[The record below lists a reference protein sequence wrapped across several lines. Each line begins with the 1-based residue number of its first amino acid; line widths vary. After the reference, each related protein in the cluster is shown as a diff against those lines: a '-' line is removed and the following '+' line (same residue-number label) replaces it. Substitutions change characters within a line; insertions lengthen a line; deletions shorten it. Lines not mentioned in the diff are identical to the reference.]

1 MALSNGFL
9 LQGTSFSSSETSAH
23 LPLSTLFQASFYM
36 LAWHHF
42 PTQVGFRIIQ
52 ICLDTIHLQYR
63 QRSPSFFLLWQ
74 LPNRWMPD
82 SPLPSINR
90 VHDKINTMHS
100 CDQLQV
106 FKKTYGAL
114 VFFFH
119 KSKSCSF
126 PWSPTWPLLNI
137 QNYEQFVA
145 MIRFEAFFTVAVN
158 VYHPNWKK
166 HDHAY
171 DGLVGI
177 PHRNWWPKLEHLFS

>member
-1 MALSNGFL
+1 MTCANHVLSNHQMALSNGFL

-63 QRSPSFFLLWQ
+63 KRSPSFFLLWQ

-114 VFFFH
+114 VFF
-119 KSKSCSF
+119 SQVQV
-126 PWSPTWPLLNI
+126 L
-137 QNYEQFVA
+137 
-145 MIRFEAFFTVAVN
+145 FFSMESYMTVA
-158 VYHPNWKK
+158 
-166 HDHAY
+166 
-171 DGLVGI
+171 
-177 PHRNWWPKLEHLFS
+177 